1 MLNEATG
8 ISNESKFMVRYF
20 MGCWEKYQIKK
31 KGATDWRKKKGRGRE
46 REGRANSK
54 AKKWKKR
61 ESNSGEVD
69 TKR

>member
-31 KGATDWRKKKGRGRE
+31 KKELLIEEKK
-46 REGRANSK
+46 REGERAHSK

-69 TKR
+69 AKR

>member
-1 MLNEATG
+1 MLNDATG

-31 KGATDWRKKKGRGRE
+31 KRSYWLKKKKK
-46 REGRANSK
+46 REGERAHSK

-61 ESNSGEVD
+61 ESDSGEVD